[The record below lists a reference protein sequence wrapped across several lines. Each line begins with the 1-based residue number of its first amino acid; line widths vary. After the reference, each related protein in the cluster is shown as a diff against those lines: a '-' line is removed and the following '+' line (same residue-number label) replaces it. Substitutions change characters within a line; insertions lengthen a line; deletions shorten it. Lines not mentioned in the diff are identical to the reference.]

1 MGSQIAKCHAFSAQV
16 VGFTEVSRATLE
28 PRAWS
33 RGQRNDIL
41 RRVALGT
48 GMGELLKADIKTAAP
63 FLFANKN
70 TVKHAA
76 WSNSCRL

>member
-33 RGQRNDIL
+33 RGQQKGQVYHIL
-41 RRVALGT
+41 KTPGCS
-48 GMGELLKADIKTAAP
+48 KAG
-63 FLFANKN
+63 
-70 TVKHAA
+70 
-76 WSNSCRL
+76 

>member
-33 RGQRNDIL
+33 RGQRNGQVYHTKDQGPVS
-41 RRVALGT
+41 RKPR
-48 GMGELLKADIKTAAP
+48 K
-63 FLFANKN
+63 LFGP
-70 TVKHAA
+70 VKP
-76 WSNSCRL
+76 